1 VDCDCAG
8 CGAEK
13 VVTPNIGIIA
23 STDILA
29 VDQAGI
35 DLLYALSPED
45 GAAIRERIETRHGHR
60 QLSYMKEL
68 GMGNDRYL
76 LLDIDHEDTRIC
88 PAEAVKGVVPFVEE
102 PETERRRIEYLK
114 MMEQAEER
122 NRINLDNQDEDDVE
136 TDTFT
141 YTGTEKPPKNVKT
154 LIVSPEVQEIP
165 DGEFKDLTEL
175 KDVVFSDE
183 TTDMKIG
190 KNAFEN
196 CPMLTTI
203 RLNGVTFIGDEAFL
217 NCTGLVAV
225 ELGSDIQHIGMGA
238 FKNCTSLTTV
248 TIPPNVTFVGDYAF
262 ANCAGLKTATVMDG
276 VVEIPAYCFQ
286 NDNALEQVELPM
298 SIEKVGDN
306 AFENCVSAMVL
317 VPTTDMK
324 EAEELLGVK
333 MVAKAEEDES
343 LFKCDQGYVVK
354 LYKDLY

>member
-1 VDCDCAG
+1 MITG
-8 CGAEK
+8 FM
-13 VVTPNIGIIA
+13 GIA
-23 STDILA
+23 YSTDEIKDGKF
-29 VDQAGI
+29 VDRTLERDFIQARY
-35 DLLYALSPED
+35 DLL
-45 GAAIRERIETRHGHR
+45 R
-60 QLSYMKEL
+60 QPNRSAFNESAWRKNTVEARKEF
-68 GMGNDRYL
+68 L
-76 LLDIDHEDTRIC
+76 L
-88 PAEAVKGVVPFVEE
+88 
-102 PETERRRIEYLK
+102 
-114 MMEQAEER
+114 MMEESDRRNNADFER
-122 NRINLDNQDEDDVE
+122 PDDSEDQVLPS
-136 TDTFT
+136 DTFT
-141 YTGTEKPPKNVKT
+141 YDGSEKPSKKVKT
-154 LIVSPEVQEIP
+154 IIVGQEVGEIP
-165 DGEFKDLTEL
+165 DGEFKDLPEL

-196 CPMLTTI
+196 CPLLTTI

-238 FKNCTSLTTV
+238 FKNCTALTTA